1 MSAQD
6 VALSDEID
14 KLRAVTASTN
24 DPRLTAILL
33 AVTDERVQDSL
44 THRIAEGHEYTGTL
58 ITFQNGSVDVVFTFV
73 RGRGRFG
80 LVPVSI
86 LATVEPAEQRV
97 LRVVEH
103 YLNDDNWGRPQL
115 GRRQPEIDLN
125 MFMVE
130 RPRDEG
136 LAASIAN
143 GPNSYWV

>member
-1 MSAQD
+1 MVS
-6 VALSDEID
+6 LSDEID
-14 KLRAVTASTN
+14 KLRTVTANTN
-24 DPRLTAILL
+24 DPRFSAILL
-33 AVTDERVQDSL
+33 AVTDKRVQDAL

-58 ITFQNGSVDVVFTFV
+58 TTFQAGSVDVVFTFV

-86 LATVEPAEQRV
+86 LATVEPAQQRV

-103 YLNDDNWGRPQL
+103 YLNGDKWGYPQL

-130 RPRDEG
+130 RQRDEG
-136 LAASIAN
+136 LAPSIAN
-143 GPNSYWV
+143 GPNSWWV